1 MQIVK
6 EILEDKIDQQ
16 TLDKI
21 DFDFLINGKLLRGK
35 IKSHLIRYEISVEQI
50 VEIQYFVAYV
60 EFGGKEEGVV
70 EDWVS
75 GLCEVFGVDKN
86 IGVLCSMFNGS
97 VAYY

>member
-1 MQIVK
+1 M
-6 EILEDKIDQQ
+6 
-16 TLDKI
+16 
-21 DFDFLINGKLLRGK
+21 
-35 IKSHLIRYEISVEQI
+35 
-50 VEIQYFVAYV
+50 